1 MSKLDLHQLRDQFRD
16 GLLEDTLPFWM
27 KHGMRGGEG
36 GVSTCLGR
44 DGELLDSDKAVW
56 PQGRFAWLLA
66 TLSSDFEA
74 RPEWLEATNSCLG
87 FLDKHGFDENGR
99 MYFLLTDQGQPL
111 RKRRYAYSEAFACMA
126 FAARAKCTGSSDDA
140 QRAIQLFESYVAV
153 SIDPG
158 TCPAK
163 VDPMTRPSKGIGPLM
178 IGINLAQTLRD
189 RIEFAVAQDYID
201 RWIDEIE
208 RDFCKPELSAVLESV
223 APDGAL
229 IDHFDGRML
238 NPGHAIEAAWFIMH
252 EARVRGGDARL
263 LSLGVR
269 MLDWMWDRCW
279 DREHGGIYYFR
290 DLHDKPCPEY
300 WHDMKFWWPHNEAI
314 IATLL
319 AHVMTGEQRHLERF
333 QLVHEWAQ
341 QHFADPEHGEW
352 FGYLH
357 RDGTRSV
364 DLKGNHWKGPF
375 HVPRMQWYCWQ
386 LLEEHIDA

>member
-153 SIDPG
+153 
-158 TCPAK
+158 
-163 VDPMTRPSKGIGPLM
+163 VD
-178 IGINLAQTLRD
+178 
-189 RIEFAVAQDYID
+189 
-201 RWIDEIE
+201 
-208 RDFCKPELSAVLESV
+208 
-223 APDGAL
+223 
-229 IDHFDGRML
+229 
-238 NPGHAIEAAWFIMH
+238 
-252 EARVRGGDARL
+252 
-263 LSLGVR
+263 
-269 MLDWMWDRCW
+269 
-279 DREHGGIYYFR
+279 
-290 DLHDKPCPEY
+290 
-300 WHDMKFWWPHNEAI
+300 
-314 IATLL
+314 
-319 AHVMTGEQRHLERF
+319 
-333 QLVHEWAQ
+333 
-341 QHFADPEHGEW
+341 
-352 FGYLH
+352 
-357 RDGTRSV
+357 
-364 DLKGNHWKGPF
+364 
-375 HVPRMQWYCWQ
+375 
-386 LLEEHIDA
+386 

>member
-1 MSKLDLHQLRDQFRD
+1 
-16 GLLEDTLPFWM
+16 
-27 KHGMRGGEG
+27 
-36 GVSTCLGR
+36 
-44 DGELLDSDKAVW
+44 
-56 PQGRFAWLLA
+56 
-66 TLSSDFEA
+66 
-74 RPEWLEATNSCLG
+74 
-87 FLDKHGFDENGR
+87 
-99 MYFLLTDQGQPL
+99 
-111 RKRRYAYSEAFACMA
+111 
-126 FAARAKCTGSSDDA
+126 
-140 QRAIQLFESYVAV
+140 
-153 SIDPG
+153 
-158 TCPAK
+158 
-163 VDPMTRPSKGIGPLM
+163 
-178 IGINLAQTLRD
+178 LAQTLRD